1 MDIKSLDLNLLR
13 LFDAVWRTRNV
24 SRAAS
29 ELGLSQPAAS
39 QGLARLR
46 RYLGDALFVRTGVGV
61 APTRR
66 AELLAVAVQA
76 ALGTLEQALSS
87 TEFEPSSSGRVFRLH
102 LSDIGEARFLPRLV
116 GMLEAEAPMA
126 RIETRPF
133 PHEEIVPALDNGR
146 LDVAIGYLPAIIPE
160 TLSTPL
166 IHDHYVILLRKG
178 HPILRLWKQRQPGSD
193 VELLS
198 RLRYASV
205 RSHADTLRILNLL
218 GLENCVRLT
227 VANFL
232 SLPAT
237 VKSTDMAVL
246 MPCEIASGFMSSSDY
261 AVIEPELPK
270 RHFAVAMH
278 WSRRF
283 DRDPALIWL
292 RSGIVKMLQTEA
304 SSPLPG
310 AVKSIPQS

>member
-13 LFDAVWRTRNV
+13 LFDAVWRLRNV
-24 SRAAS
+24 SRAAV

-46 RYLGDALFVRTGVGV
+46 RHLGDALFVRTGVGV

-76 ALGTLEQALSS
+76 ALGTLEQALTT
-87 TEFEPSSSGRVFRLH
+87 TEFEPRNSRRVFRLH

-116 GMLEAEAPMA
+116 AMLEAEAPMA
-126 RIETRPF
+126 RIETRPLL
-133 PHEEIVPALDNGR
+133 PEDIVPALDSGR
-146 LDVAIGYLPAIIPE
+146 LDVAIGYLPAIVTE
-160 TLSTPL
+160 TLSVPL
-166 IHDHYVILLRKG
+166 IRDHYVILLRKG
-178 HPILRLWKQRQPGSD
+178 HPILKHWKKRAPGSD
-193 VELLS
+193 VALLS
-198 RLRYASV
+198 RLQYASV

-227 VANFL
+227 AANFL
-232 SLPAT
+232 SLPRT
-237 VKSTDMAVL
+237 VKATDLAVL
-246 MPCEIASGFMSSSDY
+246 MPSEIAEGFLTGQDY

-270 RHFAVAMH
+270 RHFTVSLH

-283 DRDPALIWL
+283 DREPALGWL
-292 RSGIVKMLQTEA
+292 RRGIVEMFQDGVDVHPDGLQ
-304 SSPLPG
+304 P
-310 AVKSIPQS
+310 

>member
-76 ALGTLEQALSS
+76 ALGTLEQALSA
-87 TEFEPSSSGRVFRLH
+87 TEFEPSSSRRVFRLH

-116 GMLEAEAPMA
+116 GMLEAAAPMA
-126 RIETRPF
+126 SIETRPYLS
-133 PHEEIVPALDNGR
+133 EEIVPALDAGR
-146 LDVAIGYLPAIIPE
+146 LDVAIGYLPAIVTE

-166 IHDHYVILLRKG
+166 IHDHYVVLLRRG
-178 HPILRLWKQRQPGSD
+178 HPMLRLWKQRQPGTD

-218 GLENCVRLT
+218 GLESCVRLT
-227 VANFL
+227 TANFL
-232 SLPAT
+232 SLPGT
-237 VKSTDMAVL
+237 VKATDMAVL
-246 MPCEIASGFMSSSDY
+246 MPYEIASTFISSRDY
-261 AVIEPELPK
+261 AMIEPDLPK
-270 RHFAVAMH
+270 RHFSVSLH

-283 DRDPALIWL
+283 DRDPALSWL
-292 RSGIVKMLQTEA
+292 RRGIVEMFQAEA
-304 SSPLPG
+304 HPEG
-310 AVKSIPQS
+310 Q

>member
-13 LFDAVWRTRNV
+13 LFDAVWRLRNV
-24 SRAAS
+24 SRAAV

-46 RYLGDALFVRTGVGV
+46 RHLGDALFVRTGVGV

-76 ALGTLEQALSS
+76 ALGTLEQALST
-87 TEFEPSSSGRVFRLH
+87 TEFEPGSSRRVFRLH

-116 GMLEAEAPMA
+116 AMIEAEAPMA
-126 RIETRPF
+126 RIETRPL
-133 PHEEIVPALDNGR
+133 PPEDIVPALDSGR
-146 LDVAIGYLPAIIPE
+146 LDVAIGYLPAIVTE
-160 TLSTPL
+160 TLSVPL
-166 IHDHYVILLRKG
+166 IQDHYVILLRRG
-178 HPILRLWKQRQPGSD
+178 HPILRAWKQRQPGSD

-218 GLENCVRLT
+218 GLESSVRLT
-227 VANFL
+227 AANFL
-232 SLPAT
+232 SLPGT
-237 VKSTDMAVL
+237 VKATDLAVL
-246 MPCEIASGFMSSSDY
+246 MPREIAEKFLTGQDY
-261 AVIEPELPK
+261 AMIEPELPK
-270 RHFAVAMH
+270 RQFTVSLH

-283 DRDPALIWL
+283 DREPALSWL
-292 RSGIVKMLQTEA
+292 RKGIVDMFQDEVEA
-304 SSPLPG
+304 HPDGL
-310 AVKSIPQS
+310 